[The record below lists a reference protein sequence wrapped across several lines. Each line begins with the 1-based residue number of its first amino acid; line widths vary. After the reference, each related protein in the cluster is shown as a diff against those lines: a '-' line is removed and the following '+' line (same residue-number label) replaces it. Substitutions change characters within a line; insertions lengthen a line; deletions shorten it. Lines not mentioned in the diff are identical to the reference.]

1 MDIGG
6 FIGLVMPFA
15 GNAVQLKNA
24 VRQYASD
31 KEVQKLIAKG
41 YSNAEQDN
49 KMDVFLD
56 ALQAGKDINYVT
68 DYLESAKKLKQP
80 GVTDEM
86 IDEDKNLAT
95 NLWAEYRNKS
105 IDENLKDLGIKRGSS
120 EHRKIVKNYLHI
132 KDRLN
137 ETEQSTNNVTKELE
151 KIIELKYSY
160 KKQKNL
166 MTHLLKIKGSLM
178 KIINTK

>member
-1 MDIGG
+1 
-6 FIGLVMPFA
+6 
-15 GNAVQLKNA
+15 
-24 VRQYASD
+24 
-31 KEVQKLIAKG
+31 
-41 YSNAEQDN
+41 
-49 KMDVFLD
+49 
-56 ALQAGKDINYVT
+56 
-68 DYLESAKKLKQP
+68 
-80 GVTDEM
+80 M

-137 ETEQSTNNVTKELE
+137 EAEQSTNDVAKELE
-151 KIIELKYSY
+151 KIIEQGKTNKDDVFL
-160 KKQKNL
+160 QKLENL

>member
-1 MDIGG
+1 
-6 FIGLVMPFA
+6 
-15 GNAVQLKNA
+15 
-24 VRQYASD
+24 
-31 KEVQKLIAKG
+31 
-41 YSNAEQDN
+41 
-49 KMDVFLD
+49 MDVFLD

-86 IDEDKNLAT
+86 LDEDKSLAT

-132 KDRLN
+132 KNRLD
-137 ETEQSTNNVTKELE
+137 EAEQATNNVAKELE
-151 KIIELKYSY
+151 NII
-160 KKQKNL
+160 
-166 MTHLLKIKGSLM
+166 
-178 KIINTK
+178 